1 MLREWLAA
9 SSDSSEVLLPDARSY
24 LTSRGPLALAMGEFY
39 RLLRADL
46 TTSYP
51 GPELESLLAAPPPFQ
66 RAR

>member
-1 MLREWLAA
+1 
-9 SSDSSEVLLPDARSY
+9 
-24 LTSRGPLALAMGEFY
+24 
-39 RLLRADL
+39 LLRADL